1 MGARFVINTRYF
13 HIARPGEEFSNH
25 ALSGEHVKRLVEYC
39 ATRETVSLSYSL
51 DKTAAS
57 RPATQKQIETIEELK
72 QMVSDYK
79 ETLEYKDYA
88 EAPTIKNAS
97 ELISRLSELALLS
110 SDSIGFNEVANLIE
124 YAANRPG
131 VVKVGEH
138 GLFSSTRDIDL
149 TKVAEEMSTYG
160 GNIWTDI
167 LSLRREDASVCGYE
181 SQEPWRN
188 LILSHIDKIAK
199 AHHIKLENLCWYGAM
214 HNTGCHPHVHL
225 FVYSK
230 DTKEG
235 YLGKKDIKSLKSTLA
250 PAIFKNELISTY
262 QQKDN
267 YLKDINLKTERL
279 IQDLIENPE
288 ANFKNDSFQKI
299 SDNLLKLSQEYK
311 GKAKYG
317 FQPKEVKK
325 LVNEIQTLMI
335 SNNEALNELYKCWCN
350 EQLNIESLY
359 INNPTSEYPIES
371 NPSFTRMKNII
382 MEQAEMLRKNINP
395 MNRNTF
401 TEEMPVNRTNKS
413 YDFKNTNNNRDN
425 YKPSINKELNN
436 YIKDYPE
443 DIQIFESQTSEQIDS
458 ILIFENDNNST
469 KNFKALFQ
477 LANDLSTRNGE
488 ICRKLADCYYYG
500 HGTDKNIDN
509 AIMWYGISADSFQ
522 DSMASYKLGQINL
535 HGCENIETDK
545 TLGYFYC
552 EQAFY
557 LFKNEFENGKFFDRL
572 LNGEKELFYSE
583 KVSKSEAYKEYL
595 MGLMF
600 LKGDGLKKDFSN
612 AYESLLLAATNGYTH
627 ANYYIGNMYY
637 CGLGFEQSYENALN
651 YYKKAAEKN
660 DNYAKCK
667 VAEMYINGKGTEKNI
682 NIAISWLESAAKSNN
697 PDAAYQLGYI
707 YSSENYGL
715 SNEYKAKLY
724 YLTALNN
731 YIALEKR
738 GTNQT
743 AEYRI
748 GMILLNG
755 LDGNKRPIETALK
768 WLNKAALNGNSSAAY
783 QLGKIFEEKQ
793 EINNAVKYFEIASKL
808 GNPYA
813 SFKLGNYSYENG
825 DIEAAAKFYAT
836 ASENNIANASFK
848 LGKIFSMENNNLKS
862 NEKSEFYYARAL
874 NQYIADFNEKP
885 DGFSAYCIA
894 WLYQNGKG
902 IQANTEEA
910 EKWYKRSSD
919 YGNPDA
925 DYQLG
930 YIYKDI
936 NKNELSKKHFAA
948 SLHKYIELFNENPND
963 YLAFK
968 IGSFYQYGLGTEYD
982 INKAVE
988 WYKKSEELGNK
999 KAAEKLEEIKKSQ
1012 SLSASCVVTA
1022 ACHFGRMINTETIAA
1037 AKNKIKTDSKVL
1049 KREKIQKIYAGQAFD
1064 DVEQSYDN

>member
-1 MGARFVINTRYF
+1 
-13 HIARPGEEFSNH
+13 
-25 ALSGEHVKRLVEYC
+25 
-39 ATRETVSLSYSL
+39 
-51 DKTAAS
+51 
-57 RPATQKQIETIEELK
+57 
-72 QMVSDYK
+72 
-79 ETLEYKDYA
+79 
-88 EAPTIKNAS
+88 
-97 ELISRLSELALLS
+97 
-110 SDSIGFNEVANLIE
+110 
-124 YAANRPG
+124 
-131 VVKVGEH
+131 
-138 GLFSSTRDIDL
+138 
-149 TKVAEEMSTYG
+149 
-160 GNIWTDI
+160 
-167 LSLRREDASVCGYE
+167 
-181 SQEPWRN
+181 
-188 LILSHIDKIAK
+188 
-199 AHHIKLENLCWYGAM
+199 
-214 HNTGCHPHVHL
+214 
-225 FVYSK
+225 
-230 DTKEG
+230 
-235 YLGKKDIKSLKSTLA
+235 
-250 PAIFKNELISTY
+250 
-262 QQKDN
+262 
-267 YLKDINLKTERL
+267 
-279 IQDLIENPE
+279 
-288 ANFKNDSFQKI
+288 
-299 SDNLLKLSQEYK
+299 
-311 GKAKYG
+311 
-317 FQPKEVKK
+317 
-325 LVNEIQTLMI
+325 
-335 SNNEALNELYKCWCN
+335 
-350 EQLNIESLY
+350 
-359 INNPTSEYPIES
+359 
-371 NPSFTRMKNII
+371 
-382 MEQAEMLRKNINP
+382 
-395 MNRNTF
+395 
-401 TEEMPVNRTNKS
+401 
-413 YDFKNTNNNRDN
+413 
-425 YKPSINKELNN
+425 
-436 YIKDYPE
+436 
-443 DIQIFESQTSEQIDS
+443 
-458 ILIFENDNNST
+458 
-469 KNFKALFQ
+469 
-477 LANDLSTRNGE
+477 
-488 ICRKLADCYYYG
+488 
-500 HGTDKNIDN
+500 
-509 AIMWYGISADSFQ
+509 
-522 DSMASYKLGQINL
+522 
-535 HGCENIETDK
+535 
-545 TLGYFYC
+545 
-552 EQAFY
+552 
-557 LFKNEFENGKFFDRL
+557 
-572 LNGEKELFYSE
+572 
-583 KVSKSEAYKEYL
+583 
-595 MGLMF
+595 
-600 LKGDGLKKDFSN
+600 
-612 AYESLLLAATNGYTH
+612 
-627 ANYYIGNMYY
+627 MYY

-793 EINNAVKYFEIASKL
+793 EINNAVKYFEIASEL

-825 DIEAAAKFYAT
+825 DIEASVKHYAT

-848 LGKIFSMENNNLKS
+848 LGKIFSIENNNLKS

-902 IQANTEEA
+902 IQASTDEA

-982 INKAVE
+982 INKAIE
-988 WYKKSEELGNK
+988 LYKKSEELGNK

-1064 DVEQSYDN
+1064 DVEQSYDY